1 MNHRQTIAGNYRD
14 TTTPTGKVD
23 NIAKTLATDNEAKDK
38 LLNAYSDGKL
48 DFGKIDQRD
57 LDKFRDQE
65 TGELDLDRLQQ
76 TAADLIE
83 EENNDDTADGS
94 RYIDQ
99 QDRTDRPSTGVIPQN
114 YDNII
119 DTLRNDPNARETL
132 KRAVVNGKVDF
143 TQVGQEVL
151 ERFKDPSTGGVDY
164 DKLE

>member
-1 MNHRQTIAGNYRD
+1 M
-14 TTTPTGKVD
+14 
-23 NIAKTLATDNEAKDK
+23 
-38 LLNAYSDGKL
+38 
-48 DFGKIDQRD
+48 
-57 LDKFRDQE
+57 
-65 TGELDLDRLQQ
+65 DRLQQ

-99 QDRTDRPSTGVIPQN
+99 QDRTDRPSTGVIPQK